1 MKISNRVNKRIIII
15 LIFLVLLAILA
26 VWGFVVQKKDAWFE
40 TGSVDGQ
47 KIIDFNTTPG
57 VRLISESRGEFS
69 YQANYIYKDNKDI
82 DSSETIKKK
91 LKRDFS
97 RNGWRL
103 ENEEMENDH
112 QLLDFKS
119 KEKNE
124 SLKVVIGYRNSQGTF
139 FSFDYR

>member
-15 LIFLVLLAILA
+15 LIFFVLLAILA

-47 KIIDFNTTPG
+47 KIIDFNKTPG

-97 RNGWRL
+97 RDGWRL

>member
-15 LIFLVLLAILA
+15 LIFFVLLAILA

-47 KIIDFNTTPG
+47 KIIDFNKTPG

-82 DSSETIKKK
+82 DSSEIIKKK

-97 RNGWRL
+97 RDGWRL